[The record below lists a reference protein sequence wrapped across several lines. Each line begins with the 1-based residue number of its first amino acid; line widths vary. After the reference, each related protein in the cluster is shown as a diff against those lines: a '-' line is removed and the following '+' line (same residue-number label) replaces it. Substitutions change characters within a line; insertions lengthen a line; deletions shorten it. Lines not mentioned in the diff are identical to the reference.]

1 MELMKN
7 SQRAYTGA
15 LFLFWSIV
23 DPSAAPFFSSDF
35 SDSKWHMAVCPPI
48 QDNLSSKPLG
58 VLWITFFSLDLV
70 NYVYLDSLP
79 NQTNKREEG
88 LFQGRTRGIV
98 GKLKI

>member
-1 MELMKN
+1 
-7 SQRAYTGA
+7 
-15 LFLFWSIV
+15 
-23 DPSAAPFFSSDF
+23 
-35 SDSKWHMAVCPPI
+35 MAVCPPI

-58 VLWITFFSLDLV
+58 VLWIPFFSLDLV